1 MAAMKRIHIYISGK
15 VQGVWLRACAQQVA
29 IDSNLTGWIR
39 NLRDSRVEIVAEG
52 DETALIEL
60 AEWCKE
66 GSDQASVSDVAF
78 EWEDPTFEFTAFL
91 TAETA

>member
-1 MAAMKRIHIYISGK
+1 MATKRLHIYISGK
-15 VQGVWLRACAQQVA
+15 VQGVWFRACAQQEA
-29 IDSNLTGWIR
+29 IDGNITGWIR

-52 DETALIEL
+52 EEAQLLAL
-60 AEWCKE
+60 AQWCKI
-66 GSDQASVSDVAF
+66 GSDQAEVSDVTA